1 MILRTLLSLF
11 EDAFFPLRCVLCE
24 KNGELLCA
32 SCAASLPRRS
42 SQVCGFCGARETPQ
56 GTLCHECHSDNSSLD
71 GIFAAT
77 RYDVPHIAR
86 LIHLFKYRFLRDLAE
101 PLGHILSEAVLRSEL
116 PLPDLLL
123 PVPLHPR
130 RERFRGWNQS
140 LLLAE
145 EMRKHFPEPIAP
157 RVDPHLLNR
166 IRFTAPQMSL
176 RGRIDRAQNIE
187 GAFALSPPP
196 ENKNEPEKNAFVDA
210 RILGKYVWLI
220 DDVAA
225 SGATLRA
232 CADVLKK
239 SGAKKVFG
247 VVVAR

>member
-1 MILRTLLSLF
+1 
-11 EDAFFPLRCVLCE
+11 
-24 KNGELLCA
+24 
-32 SCAASLPRRS
+32 
-42 SQVCGFCGARETPQ
+42 
-56 GTLCHECHSDNSSLD
+56 
-71 GIFAAT
+71 
-77 RYDVPHIAR
+77 
-86 LIHLFKYRFLRDLAE
+86 
-101 PLGHILSEAVLRSEL
+101 
-116 PLPDLLL
+116 
-123 PVPLHPR
+123 
-130 RERFRGWNQS
+130 
-140 LLLAE
+140 
-145 EMRKHFPEPIAP
+145 
-157 RVDPHLLNR
+157 
-166 IRFTAPQMSL
+166 MSL